1 MPSDRRLHPL
11 SILFG
16 IIRQFGAMVVP
27 LVLIII
33 GRGTDEDWWNVY
45 ALILI
50 VPFAGIAVA
59 RYLSFRYRYEEGD
72 LVIRRGLLFRN
83 QRHIPYDRIQN
94 IDAVQNVLHRLTG
107 VVEVRV
113 QTGSGNEP
121 EATLSVLALS
131 DLDEMRRRVFL
142 AARPRATE
150 AGTVEA
156 TPVVAPQVLVRLGPG
171 DLALY
176 GIIENRGLLVIAALL
191 GVLTEF
197 GPASRFLE
205 RLLGDQASRGVLRR
219 TGRALLAGGLS
230 MRVIL
235 YGLAGLALFLLVSR
249 VFSIGWA
256 LVRLHGYTLVKVG
269 EDLRAEYG
277 LFTRVTATIPRRRI
291 QCVTVRDTPLHR
303 LLGCASVRVAT
314 AGGMAAESEKAPQ
327 HREWLAPIMRRSDVP
342 GLLAILL
349 PGIEVS
355 SIDWRGVHPRAF
367 RRAMNRGL
375 ATMVLPGTLVM
386 VGLGAAGFWVLPFL
400 ALWALVRARIYIAH
414 LAWAITTDVA
424 AAREGAFVRTMSIA
438 PLAKIQTVA
447 RLESPFDR
455 RTEMARVRA
464 DTAGRGG
471 DIDVPY
477 LPAATAHDFYCRLA
491 NAAAG
496 TAFRW

>member
-16 IIRQFGAMVVP
+16 IAKQFGAMIVP

-33 GRGTDEDWWNVY
+33 GRGTDEDWWSVY
-45 ALILI
+45 ALLLI
-50 VPFAGIAVA
+50 VPATAIAVA

-72 LVIRRGLLFRN
+72 LVVRRGLFFRN
-83 QRHIPYDRIQN
+83 QRHIPYGRIQN

-107 VVEVRV
+107 VAEVRV

-121 EATLSVLALS
+121 EATLSVLALA
-131 DLDEMRRRVFL
+131 DLEEMRRRVFGT
-142 AARPRATE
+142 ARPPAAE
-150 AGTVEA
+150 AGIVEA
-156 TPVVAPQVLVRLGPG
+156 PPLVMPEVLVRLTPG

-176 GIIENRGLLVIAALL
+176 GIIENRGLLVIAAIF

-197 GPASRFLE
+197 GPAARFLE
-205 RLLGDQASRGVLRR
+205 QTLGDQASRGVLRR
-219 TGRALLAGGLS
+219 TGRALFAGGVSL
-230 MRVIL
+230 RVIA
-235 YGLAGLALFLLVSR
+235 YGLAGLALFLIVSR

-256 LVRLHGYTLVKVG
+256 LVRLYGYTLVKVG

-314 AGGMAAESEKAPQ
+314 AGGMAAENEKAPQ
-327 HREWLAPIMRRSDVP
+327 HREWLAPIMRRADVP
-342 GLLAILL
+342 ALLGILL
-349 PGIEVS
+349 PDVQMS
-355 SIDWRGVHPRAF
+355 SIDWRGVHPRAW
-367 RRAMNRGL
+367 RRATTRGL
-375 ATMVLPGTLVM
+375 ATMAVPGALLIG
-386 VGLGAAGFWVLPFL
+386 GLGALGAWILPFL
-400 ALWALVRARIYIAH
+400 AIWAIVRARVYIAH
-414 LAWAITTDVA
+414 LAWSITTDAA
-424 AAREGAFVRTMSIA
+424 AARTGAFVRTMSIA

-447 RLESPFDR
+447 CFESPFDR
-455 RTEMARVRA
+455 RTAMARVRA

-471 DIDVPY
+471 DIEVPY
-477 LPAATAHDFYCRLA
+477 LPAATAEDLYRQLA
-491 NAAAG
+491 SAASD